1 MAGTDQQVTDEV
13 TREEADARWAEIAD
27 QVELI
32 WAEVLAVANNVLQVH
47 AKFGFTEF
55 AKNISPS
62 LEDILLSLQV
72 VESMLDTVGASGTLE
87 YSETRKV
94 GNAKQQILWIQTI
107 GNALKYGN
115 QTDYAASIAMLGRQS
130 KF

>member
-1 MAGTDQQVTDEV
+1 MAGTEQQAVAVTE
-13 TREEADARWAEIAD
+13 EEASARWSKISEQIEEI
-27 QVELI
+27 
-32 WAEVLAVANNVLQVH
+32 WSEVLVVANNVLKVH
-47 AKFGFTEF
+47 AKFGFTQFSE
-55 AKNISPS
+55 NISPS

-115 QTDYAASIAMLGRQS
+115 QEDYEASISKLGGQS
-130 KF
+130 KI

>member
-1 MAGTDQQVTDEV
+1 MAGTEQQAVAVTE
-13 TREEADARWAEIAD
+13 EEASARWAKISEQIEEI
-27 QVELI
+27 
-32 WAEVLAVANNVLQVH
+32 WSEVLDVANNVLKVH
-47 AKFGFTEF
+47 AKFGFTQF
-55 AKNISPS
+55 AENISPS

-115 QTDYAASIAMLGRQS
+115 QEDYEASISKLGGQS
-130 KF
+130 KI

>member
-1 MAGTDQQVTDEV
+1 MTDEV

-55 AKNISPS
+55 SKNISPS